1 LKVILHYRDQPYVI
15 PLEGR
20 SKMDLNWVG
29 GVVGH
34 EIEMVCK
41 GTGAFFVVLDISKMG
56 V

>member
-1 LKVILHYRDQPYVI
+1 
-15 PLEGR
+15 
-20 SKMDLNWVG
+20 MDLNWVG

-34 EIEMVCK
+34 EIDMVCK